1 MMMVEEINKS
11 VKKNRNWA
19 VLGAVVGA
27 VAIVGYFGYQFAMT
41 VEKPTIR
48 DNKPKVIVSYICN
61 SRGLRSLAKIEQRQF
76 LEEWRDYLMKDDA
89 AQSALTAHLKDLDL
103 DQRKAFVNEMVNQ
116 FKEIILDDARQY
128 QRLKSAERNAY
139 VHKKADELEG
149 QEKFIRQLGDIF
161 GKDMGGQDAFR
172 GLMLE
177 ITTPAEREIIM
188 PYIEALQRVI
198 EQHRKQR
205 RNAEV
210 AANP

>member
-41 VEKPTIR
+41 PEKPTIR

-61 SRGLRSLAKIEQRQF
+61 PRGLRSIAKIEQRQF

-103 DQRKAFVNEMVNQ
+103 DQRKVFVNEMVYQ
-116 FKEIILDDARQY
+116 FKEIVVDDARQF
-128 QRLKSAERNAY
+128 QRLKSADRNAY
-139 VHKKADELEG
+139 VHRKSDELEG
-149 QEKFIRQLGDIF
+149 QEKFVRQLGEIF
-161 GKDMGGQDAFR
+161 GKDIGGQDAFR
-172 GLMLE
+172 NLLIE
-177 ITTPAEREIIM
+177 ITTPEEREVVM
-188 PYIEALQRVI
+188 PYIEALQRII
-198 EQHRKQR
+198 EQNHKQR